1 MKIFSNITKRL
12 LFKEPKK
19 ILGRWNI
26 ETCKKVVDRKIDYSN
41 EDHCGPCG
49 LGIVSGSAS
58 ATQTSSSTP
67 SPMMTPKLSIS
78 KDITVRTEYPIII
91 YK

>member
-1 MKIFSNITKRL
+1 MI
-12 LFKEPKK
+12 KEPKK

-26 ETCKKVVDRKIDYSN
+26 ETCKKRVDRKIDYSN

-49 LGIVSGSAS
+49 TTSVAPPSAS
-58 ATQTSSSTP
+58 AASPSATSTTP
-67 SPMMTPKLSIS
+67 S
-78 KDITVRTEYPIII
+78 TVRNQYPIII

>member
-49 LGIVSGSAS
+49 LGIVSGGAS
-58 ATQTSSSTP
+58 ATSTTELLP
-67 SPMMTPKLSIS
+67 ASVV
-78 KDITVRTEYPIII
+78 KDITVRDKYPIII

>member
-49 LGIVSGSAS
+49 LGVVSGSAMP
-58 ATQTSSSTP
+58 THTSSP
-67 SPMMTPKLSIS
+67 SPTTEVLPVSVV
-78 KDITVRTEYPIII
+78 KDITVRHKYPIII

>member
-1 MKIFSNITKRL
+1 MKIFSNITKR
-12 LFKEPKK
+12 FTNKEPKK

-26 ETCKKVVDRKIDYSN
+26 ETCNKRVDRKIDYSN

-49 LGIVSGSAS
+49 LTTVAPPVATATATTAASPSATAS
-58 ATQTSSSTP
+58 ATGLPSTV
-67 SPMMTPKLSIS
+67 KNQ
-78 KDITVRTEYPIII
+78 YPIII

>member
-1 MKIFSNITKRL
+1 ML
-12 LFKEPKK
+12 KEPKK

-26 ETCKKVVDRKIDYSN
+26 ETCKKRVDRKIDYSN

-49 LGIVSGSAS
+49 TTSVASPITVPPVATAATASPSVTAASPS
-58 ATQTSSSTP
+58 ATAIIPSTV
-67 SPMMTPKLSIS
+67 KNQ
-78 KDITVRTEYPIII
+78 YPIII

>member
-1 MKIFSNITKRL
+1 MKIFSNITKR
-12 LFKEPKK
+12 FTNKEPKK

-26 ETCKKVVDRKIDYSN
+26 ETCKKRVDRKIDYSN

-49 LGIVSGSAS
+49 TTTVAS
-58 ATQTSSSTP
+58 PVATVPTTATATGLPSTV
-67 SPMMTPKLSIS
+67 KNQ
-78 KDITVRTEYPIII
+78 YPIII

>member
-12 LFKEPKK
+12 TNKEPKK

-26 ETCKKVVDRKIDYSN
+26 ETCKKRVDRKIDYSN

-49 LGIVSGSAS
+49 LTTVASPVATSTAASPTATAS
-58 ATQTSSSTP
+58 ATTP
-67 SPMMTPKLSIS
+67 SA
-78 KDITVRTEYPIII
+78 VRNQYPIII

>member
-1 MKIFSNITKRL
+1 ML
-12 LFKEPKK
+12 KEPKK

-26 ETCKKVVDRKIDYSN
+26 ETCNKRVDRKIDYSN

-49 LGIVSGSAS
+49 LTTVASPSATATSQAAAASASASAS
-58 ATQTSSSTP
+58 AT
-67 SPMMTPKLSIS
+67 
-78 KDITVRTEYPIII
+78 TVVKNQYPIII

>member
-49 LGIVSGSAS
+49 LGIVSGSAMP
-58 ATQTSSSTP
+58 TPTSSSTP
-67 SPMMTPKLSIS
+67 YPMTT
-78 KDITVRTEYPIII
+78 KDITVRHKYPIII

>member
-1 MKIFSNITKRL
+1 ML
-12 LFKEPKK
+12 KEPKK

-26 ETCKKVVDRKIDYSN
+26 ETCKKRVDRKIDYSN

-49 LGIVSGSAS
+49 LTTVASPSATATATASAS
-58 ATQTSSSTP
+58 ATAATSATTP
-67 SPMMTPKLSIS
+67 S
-78 KDITVRTEYPIII
+78 TVKNQYPIII

>member
-12 LFKEPKK
+12 TIKEPKK

-26 ETCKKVVDRKIDYSN
+26 ETCKKRVDRKVDYSN

-49 LGIVSGSAS
+49 LTTVASPVAAPLSAGL
-58 ATQTSSSTP
+58 SSTGLP
-67 SPMMTPKLSIS
+67 SAVSNK
-78 KDITVRTEYPIII
+78 YPIII

>member
-1 MKIFSNITKRL
+1 MKIFSNITKRFML
-12 LFKEPKK
+12 KEPKK

-26 ETCKKVVDRKIDYSN
+26 ETCKKRVDRKIDYSN

-49 LGIVSGSAS
+49 LTTVAPPSAS
-58 ATQTSSSTP
+58 AASQAATTP
-67 SPMMTPKLSIS
+67 S
-78 KDITVRTEYPIII
+78 TVKNQYPIII

>member
-12 LFKEPKK
+12 MLKEPKK

-26 ETCKKVVDRKIDYSN
+26 ETCKKRVDRKIDYSN

-49 LGIVSGSAS
+49 LTTVASPVATAASPS
-58 ATQTSSSTP
+58 ATTTAAS
-67 SPMMTPKLSIS
+67 
-78 KDITVRTEYPIII
+78 TVRNQYPIII
-91 YK
+91 DK

>member
-1 MKIFSNITKRL
+1 ML
-12 LFKEPKK
+12 KEPKK

-26 ETCKKVVDRKIDYSN
+26 ETCKKRVDRKIDYSN

-49 LGIVSGSAS
+49 LTTVASPSATAATASPSAS
-58 ATQTSSSTP
+58 AITP
-67 SPMMTPKLSIS
+67 S
-78 KDITVRTEYPIII
+78 TVKNQYPIII

>member
-1 MKIFSNITKRL
+1 MKIFSNITKRI

-49 LGIVSGSAS
+49 LGVVSGSA
-58 ATQTSSSTP
+58 THTSSSQEP
-67 SPMMTPKLSIS
+67 SPMIPTKLSIS
-78 KDITVRTEYPIII
+78 KDITARTEYPIII

>member
-1 MKIFSNITKRL
+1 MKIFSNITKRI

-49 LGIVSGSAS
+49 LGVVSGSA
-58 ATQTSSSTP
+58 TPTSSQEP
-67 SPMMTPKLSIS
+67 SPMIS

>member
-12 LFKEPKK
+12 MIKEPKK

-26 ETCKKVVDRKIDYSN
+26 ETCKKRVDRKIDYSN

-49 LGIVSGSAS
+49 LTTVAS
-58 ATQTSSSTP
+58 PVATAASQATTAITP
-67 SPMMTPKLSIS
+67 S
-78 KDITVRTEYPIII
+78 TVKNQYPIII

>member
-1 MKIFSNITKRL
+1 ML
-12 LFKEPKK
+12 KEPKK

-26 ETCKKVVDRKIDYSN
+26 ETCKKRVDRKIDYSN

-49 LGIVSGSAS
+49 LTTVAPPVATAAPPVATTTAAS
-58 ATQTSSSTP
+58 
-67 SPMMTPKLSIS
+67 
-78 KDITVRTEYPIII
+78 TVKNQYPIII

>member
-12 LFKEPKK
+12 TNKEPKK

-26 ETCKKVVDRKIDYSN
+26 ETCKKRVDRKIDYSN

-49 LGIVSGSAS
+49 LTTVASPVATAATTAS
-58 ATQTSSSTP
+58 ATGLPSTV
-67 SPMMTPKLSIS
+67 KNQ
-78 KDITVRTEYPIII
+78 YPIII

>member
-1 MKIFSNITKRL
+1 MI
-12 LFKEPKK
+12 KEPKK

-26 ETCKKVVDRKIDYSN
+26 ETCKKRVDRKIDYSN

-49 LGIVSGSAS
+49 LTTVASPVATAAAS
-58 ATQTSSSTP
+58 ATAGLP
-67 SPMMTPKLSIS
+67 S
-78 KDITVRTEYPIII
+78 TVRNKYPIII

>member
-12 LFKEPKK
+12 TNKEPKK

-26 ETCKKVVDRKIDYSN
+26 ETCKKRVDRKVDYSN

-49 LGIVSGSAS
+49 LSTVAS
-58 ATQTSSSTP
+58 P
-67 SPMMTPKLSIS
+67 
-78 KDITVRTEYPIII
+78 ITVPPVESIPSAGLSSAVSNKYPIII